1 MSEDGTTK
9 IVFPITLCKNIL
21 SNQRENNLQR

>member
-1 MSEDGTTK
+1 MSEDGTSK
-9 IVFPITLCKNIL
+9 IVFSIKLCMNIL